1 MDNAI
6 QRFLTHLERE
16 REAAE
21 NTIMAY
27 EADLRQLHSVLR
39 ATSDEPVTLTRL
51 DEDAIHL
58 YSLWLT
64 RQGYRPSTV
73 SRKMAAVRSFLDYL
87 GTQEHSVDLELID
100 ELNPPSIPR
109 RKPRVLTR
117 EEIERLLNAPAGS
130 ENPRRI
136 RDHAILTILYATGL
150 RATEAVALNLEDVD
164 PLRGLILRAP
174 KRGKPLSLGRA
185 LLPTRRYLK
194 EGRPGLVRSH
204 QERAFLLNQRG
215 KRLSRQGL
223 WLVVKRWAGAV
234 ELDDDISPHTL
245 RHTRT
250 QKLLA
255 RGKSKREVQ
264 SFLGLS
270 SPNAIYVGRDEIQGS
285 TAEK

>member
-1 MDNAI
+1 
-6 QRFLTHLERE
+6 LSRE
-16 REAAE
+16 GIE
-21 NTIMAY
+21 
-27 EADLRQLHSVLR
+27 
-39 ATSDEPVTLTRL
+39 
-51 DEDAIHL
+51 
-58 YSLWLT
+58 SLL
-64 RQGYRPSTV
+64 
-73 SRKMAAVRSFLDYL
+73 K
-87 GTQEHSVDLELID
+87 
-100 ELNPPSIPR
+100 
-109 RKPRVLTR
+109 
-117 EEIERLLNAPAGS
+117 APAGS

-174 KRGKPLSLGRA
+174 NRGEPLPLGRA

-223 WLVVKRWAGAV
+223 WLVVKRWADAV
-234 ELDDDISPHTL
+234 GLDDDVSPHTL

-270 SPNAIYVGRDEIQGS
+270 SPNAIYIGRERMQDQNSE
-285 TAEK
+285 